1 MEKSAGMENGMVHK
15 ITGWIFGYLMVYL
28 EHEGAGRF
36 INLCRNNGIE
46 IWNIR
51 ADEEKKILWF
61 NIGFRNFWRIHHI
74 AVKCHV
80 FPRVYKR
87 YGLLFLIERSKKN
100 LNFVLGVISF
110 FTMLFFLSSRI
121 WGIEV
126 AGQNYY
132 TKENIISYLDTENI
146 YGGMC
151 SGRADCKKIEK
162 NIRKKYDKIG
172 WVSVNRSGSR
182 LVVNVREMSKDD
194 IEKRGKPANL
204 VASDDGKVVSIVTSA
219 GVAKVKTGKKVKAGR
234 VLISGVVPIVGDN
247 DEIIRK
253 SRVKAE
259 GIVVLESREMFYGM
273 QKKRQKRKVY
283 TGRTKEIYKISAF
296 GKEFFIHNP
305 LNDLETSKKCAI
317 LYEGGCVCPFLSKR
331 FPISVWKITYKKYEY
346 VYVNCSLDE
355 ARQCMKDEY
364 TDYIRKKEKKGYK
377 LVKTDFSVSEQG
389 DCYKASGNI
398 TWQKKQTHYEKIKK
412 VKQKRNNKYGN
423 NGNSSG
429 NTG

>member
-1 MEKSAGMENGMVHK
+1 M
-15 ITGWIFGYLMVYL
+15 
-28 EHEGAGRF
+28 
-36 INLCRNNGIE
+36 
-46 IWNIR
+46 
-51 ADEEKKILWF
+51 
-61 NIGFRNFWRIHHI
+61 
-74 AVKCHV
+74 
-80 FPRVYKR
+80 
-87 YGLLFLIERSKKN
+87 
-100 LNFVLGVISF
+100 
-110 FTMLFFLSSRI
+110 
-121 WGIEV
+121 
-126 AGQNYY
+126 
-132 TKENIISYLDTENI
+132 
-146 YGGMC
+146 
-151 SGRADCKKIEK
+151 
-162 NIRKKYDKIG
+162 
-172 WVSVNRSGSR
+172 
-182 LVVNVREMSKDD
+182 REMSKDD

-234 VLISGVVPIVGDN
+234 GLISGVVPIVGDN

>member
-1 MEKSAGMENGMVHK
+1 MVHK
-15 ITGWIFGYLMVYL
+15 ITGWIFGFLNVYM
-28 EHEGAGRF
+28 EYGESRRF

-51 ADEEKKILWF
+51 ADREKGIIWF
-61 NIGFRNFWRIHHI
+61 CIRLSDFWKLHHI
-74 AVKCHV
+74 AKKCHV
-80 FPRVYKR
+80 FPRVYR
-87 YGLLFLIERSKKN
+87 RIGFPFLLTAAKKN
-100 LNFVLGVISF
+100 INMVMGIAIF
-110 FTMLFFLSSRI
+110 FIMLIVFSSRI
-121 WGIEV
+121 WGIEIS
-126 AGQNYY
+126 GQSYY
-132 TKENIISYLDTENI
+132 TEENIVDYLDTKNI
-146 YGGMC
+146 YCGMYGGNI
-151 SGRADCKKIEK
+151 DHEKIEK
-162 NIRKKYDKIG
+162 QIRKHYDGIG
-172 WVSVNRSGSR
+172 WVSVNKKGSR
-182 LVVNVREMSKDD
+182 LLVNVREMTKDK
-194 IEKRGKPANL
+194 IITKKKPADL
-204 VASDDGKVVSIVTSA
+204 VASDDGKVISIVTSA
-219 GVAKVKTGKKVKAGR
+219 GTAKVRKGKKVKKGK
-234 VLISGVVPIVGDN
+234 VLISGIVPVVGDN
-247 DEIIRK
+247 DEVIRK
-253 SRVKAE
+253 LKVRAD
-259 GIVVLESREMFYGM
+259 GIVLLKNEELYTDYYKRV
-273 QKKRQKRKVY
+273 QKIKEY
-283 TGRTKEIYKISAF
+283 TGRKKVVYKITAF
-296 GKEFFIHNP
+296 KKDFFIHNP